1 MKSIQIKNTITAIGL
16 ASFTIV
22 APLIIGSCA
31 SADRGTRINTP
42 SSSKKQ
48 IAADSQM
55 ALNDLYEMNPKARRL
70 GAKAKGVLV
79 FPTIIKGG
87 LMFGGMG
94 GTGALIRNDGTIKNY
109 YETTGVSYGFQ
120 AGVQK
125 YGYALFLMDQSAIN
139 ALDHADG
146 WELGSDPNIVV
157 VDQGMAANLST
168 TTAHKGVYAYFFN
181 QRGLMGGI
189 SLQGSKVTRI
199 YPKN

>member
-1 MKSIQIKNTITAIGL
+1 MLKIKKTINAIGL

-22 APLIIGSCA
+22 APLMTDSCA
-31 SADRGTRINTP
+31 SGDRGTRINTP
-42 SSSKKQ
+42 SSSRNQ
-48 IAADSQM
+48 IANDSRM
-55 ALNDLYEMNPKARRL
+55 ALNDLYQTSPKARRL

-79 FPTIIKGG
+79 FPTIVKGG
-87 LMFGGMG
+87 LMIGGMG

-109 YETTGVSYGFQ
+109 YETTGASYGFQ

-146 WELGSDPNIVV
+146 WELGTDPNIVV
-157 VDQGMAANLST
+157 VDQGMAATLST
-168 TTAHKGVYAYFFN
+168 TTAHKGIYAYFFN
-181 QRGLMGGI
+181 QRGLMAGI

-199 YPKN
+199 RSNN

>member
-1 MKSIQIKNTITAIGL
+1 MKMLKIKKTINAIGL

-22 APLIIGSCA
+22 APLMTDSCA
-31 SADRGTRINTP
+31 SGDRGTRINTP
-42 SSSKKQ
+42 SSSRNQ
-48 IAADSQM
+48 IANDSRM
-55 ALNDLYEMNPKARRL
+55 ALNDLYQTSPKARRL

-79 FPTIIKGG
+79 FPTIVKGG
-87 LMFGGMG
+87 LMIGGMG

-109 YETTGVSYGFQ
+109 YETTGASYGFQ

-146 WELGSDPNIVV
+146 WELGTDPNIVV
-157 VDQGMAANLST
+157 VDQGMAATLST
-168 TTAHKGVYAYFFN
+168 TTAHKGIYAYFFN
-181 QRGLMGGI
+181 QRGLMAGI

-199 YPKN
+199 RSNN

>member
-1 MKSIQIKNTITAIGL
+1 MKMLQIKKTINAIGL
-16 ASFTIV
+16 ASFTMV
-22 APLIIGSCA
+22 TPLMTSSCA

-42 SSSKKQ
+42 SSSKNQ
-48 IAADSQM
+48 IAADSRM
-55 ALNDLYEMNPKARRL
+55 ALNDLYEMNPKARSL

-79 FPTIIKGG
+79 FPAIVKGG
-87 LMFGGMG
+87 FMIGGME
-94 GTGALIRNDGTIKNY
+94 GTGVLIRKDGTIKNY

-146 WELGSDPNIVV
+146 WELGSSPSIVV
-157 VDQGMAANLST
+157 VDQGIATTLST
-168 TTAHKGVYAYFFN
+168 TTAHKGIYAYFFN

-199 YPKN
+199 YPNN